1 MGKIAPDNTID
12 TLLDYVAASNRMTI
26 CTGSPL
32 TYGDAMS
39 SGSVLAAFPCTS
51 GCFAKAD
58 GDSSGRKLTV
68 SARTSGSITASGSAL
83 AICLVETSGT
93 TLRYV
98 TTCTEQYLVASGTV
112 DTPAFK
118 ITIADPT

>member
-1 MGKIAPDNTID
+1 MGKIAPDGMID
-12 TLLDYVAASNRMTI
+12 AALDYVALSDYMCI
-26 CTGSPL
+26 CSGSPSDY
-32 TYGDAMS
+32 TTARS
-39 SGSVLAAFPCTS
+39 TNILAGFPCTS

-68 SARTSGSITASGSAL
+68 SARTAGSITASGSAL
-83 AICLVETSGT
+83 AIALVKISDT